1 MLSLNNN
8 KKMNYK
14 KYKII
19 RNIKMEEEIIRIG
32 KSQLTEF
39 QIDILYEC
47 LKKKSGG
54 LSLTMGSG
62 KTFVSLVL
70 ALEQTKESKKP
81 ILVVAS
87 KTLIESW
94 IFEIKKF
101 FGDKLNYI
109 VLHSSY
115 IKKLNEFVLGDDV
128 KLVLTT
134 PDVITKF
141 YKQENISDYFI
152 RQTIVNQGRFNQHFI
167 NVYNYPDEPYSK
179 IKIGGVILYS
189 TEWGCL
195 IVDEVQNFTKISSLR
210 CQGIGSI
217 CAVNRWALS
226 GTMFSEPTSER
237 ILGYYIIINDKSFPR
252 TLPSAELFISSI
264 YFKGFSSSLVCRKT
278 NPSFIKPKV
287 NQIIVSHKLNDEE
300 QKLYM
305 SMKTIIKVIKK
316 RVNEY
321 KYWNDTENTRK
332 FSTYLLA
339 MICYLRQCLV
349 CSLIPVAN
357 IAIDMSDFQN
367 KSELSKLLMNEICK
381 LNITKWLSNVDSVKS
396 SRMKEALTLIDKH
409 QNENIVIFTCFRT
422 CLDILKTFIPTNR
435 KLFTITSTMTSKKRA
450 TVLEE
455 FKKENKNGNIL
466 LLTYDIGS
474 TGLNLQISNVVILLD
489 FFYNEATSA
498 QAVARVLRYGQIAKE
513 VFIYYMT
520 SNTAIEKALF
530 EKQDL
535 KLQIINELEN
545 GNKKTKIKKMNVN
558 EIVNI
563 IEKEDNVIA
572 ITKVN
577 NRK

>member
-1 MLSLNNN
+1 M
-8 KKMNYK
+8 
-14 KYKII
+14 
-19 RNIKMEEEIIRIG
+19 EEIIILG
-32 KSQLTEF
+32 KSQLT
-39 QIDILYEC
+39 DIQTVILDEC
-47 LKKKSGG
+47 IKKKSGG

-81 ILVVAS
+81 ILVIAS
-87 KTLIESW
+87 KTLIETW
-94 IFEIKKF
+94 VFEIKKF

-109 VLHSSY
+109 ILHSNY
-115 IKKLNEFVLGDDV
+115 IKKFNEFVLEDDI

-134 PDVITKF
+134 PDVVTKF
-141 YKQENISDYFI
+141 YKQEHVSDYFI
-152 RQTIVNQGRFNQHFI
+152 RKTMVNEGRFNQHFI
-167 NVYNYPDEPYSK
+167 NVYNYPVNPYSL
-179 IKIGGVILYS
+179 IKIGGAILYS
-189 TEWGCL
+189 IEWGCL
-195 IVDEVQNFTKISSLR
+195 IVDEVQNFTKISSFR

-226 GTMFSEPTSER
+226 GTIFSEPTIER
-237 ILGYYIIINDKSFPR
+237 ILGYYIIINDKNFPR
-252 TLPSAELFISSI
+252 TLPSAELYLTSSH
-264 YFKGFSSSLVCRKT
+264 FKGFSSSLVCRKT

-287 NQIIVSHKLNDEE
+287 NQIIVSHKLSDEE

-321 KYWNDTENTRK
+321 KFWNDVENTRK

-367 KSELSKLLMNEICK
+367 KSELSQLLMNEIDK
-381 LNITKWLSNVDSVKS
+381 LNITKWLSDVESVKS
-396 SRMKEALTLIDKH
+396 SRIKEALTLVDKH
-409 QNENIVIFTCFRT
+409 NNENIVIFTCFRT
-422 CLDILKTFIPTNR
+422 SVDILKTFIPNNR
-435 KLFTITSTMTSKKRA
+435 KVFTISSAMTSKKRA
-450 TVLEE
+450 AVLEE
-455 FKKENKNGNIL
+455 FKEDNETGNIL
-466 LLTYDIGS
+466 LLTYDIGA

-498 QAVARVLRYGQIAKE
+498 QAVARVLRYGQLAKE

-545 GNKKTKIKKMNVN
+545 GNQKTKIKRMNVN

-563 IEKEDNVIA
+563 IEKEDNIIA
-572 ITKVN
+572 IRKVN
-577 NRK
+577 DRKYIS

>member
-1 MLSLNNN
+1 M
-8 KKMNYK
+8 
-14 KYKII
+14 
-19 RNIKMEEEIIRIG
+19 EEIIILG
-32 KSQLTEF
+32 KSQLTDF
-39 QIDILYEC
+39 QTEILDEC
-47 LKKKSGG
+47 IKKKSGG

-81 ILVVAS
+81 ILVIAS
-87 KTLIESW
+87 KTLIETW
-94 IFEIKKF
+94 VFEIKKF

-109 VLHSSY
+109 ILHSNY
-115 IKKLNEFVLGDDV
+115 IKKFNEFVLEDDI

-134 PDVITKF
+134 PDVVTKF
-141 YKQENISDYFI
+141 YKQEHVSDYFI
-152 RQTIVNQGRFNQHFI
+152 RKTMVNEGRFNQHFI
-167 NVYNYPDEPYSK
+167 NVYNYPVNPYSL
-179 IKIGGVILYS
+179 IKIGGAILYS
-189 TEWGCL
+189 IEWGCL
-195 IVDEVQNFTKISSLR
+195 IVDEVQNFTKISSFR

-226 GTMFSEPTSER
+226 GTIFSEPTIER
-237 ILGYYIIINDKSFPR
+237 ILGYYIIINDKNFPR
-252 TLPSAELFISSI
+252 TLPSAELYLTSSH
-264 YFKGFSSSLVCRKT
+264 FKGFSSSLVCRKT

-287 NQIIVSHKLNDEE
+287 NQIIVSHKLSDEE

-321 KYWNDTENTRK
+321 KFWNDVENTRK

-367 KSELSKLLMNEICK
+367 KSELSQLLMNEIDK
-381 LNITKWLSNVDSVKS
+381 LNITKWLSDVESVKS
-396 SRMKEALTLIDKH
+396 SRIKEALTLVDKH
-409 QNENIVIFTCFRT
+409 NNENIVIFTCFRT
-422 CLDILKTFIPTNR
+422 SVDILKTFIPNNR
-435 KLFTITSTMTSKKRA
+435 KVFTISSAMTSKKRA
-450 TVLEE
+450 AVLEE
-455 FKKENKNGNIL
+455 FKEDNETGNIL
-466 LLTYDIGS
+466 LLTYDIGA

-498 QAVARVLRYGQIAKE
+498 QAVARVLRYGQLAKE

-545 GNKKTKIKKMNVN
+545 GNQKTKIKRMNVN

-563 IEKEDNVIA
+563 IEKEDNIIA
-572 ITKVN
+572 IRKVN
-577 NRK
+577 DRKYIS